1 MFVKGRR
8 SLRVTGEQ
16 DIIELVEQDEWM
28 MDILRTAQSL
38 ELPDWMVCAGFV
50 RSKIWD
56 VLHGYTVRT
65 PLGDVDVV
73 YFDPG
78 NVDESVEKELENRLL
93 RMRPGIPWSVKN
105 EARMHLK
112 NNFPPYI
119 STVDAISKFPESA
132 TALGL
137 ALNDRD
143 QVVLAAPCGLEAVLN
158 MELTP
163 TPYFRE
169 VEERMDIFDRRIR
182 QKNWKNTWPKVKVV
196 R

>member
-1 MFVKGRR
+1 M
-8 SLRVTGEQ
+8 RVTGEQ